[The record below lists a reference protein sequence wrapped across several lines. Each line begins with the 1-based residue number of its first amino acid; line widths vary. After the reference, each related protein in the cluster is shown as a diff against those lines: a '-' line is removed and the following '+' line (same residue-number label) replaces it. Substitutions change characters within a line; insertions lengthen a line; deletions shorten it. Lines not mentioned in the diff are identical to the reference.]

1 MAARF
6 PIKHS
11 IGLIARNCD
20 HCHTLKTGGYLT
32 NCYN

>member
-20 HCHTLKTGGYLT
+20 HCHTLKLAVI
-32 NCYN
+32 